1 MIYFCIYVL
10 YCYICREFKPIKMAK
25 ETVKPVLITL
35 YPSVIEKAKEESKK
49 IFHKT
54 NLSGYVSL
62 LIENSKQINLKNK

>member
-1 MIYFCIYVL
+1 
-10 YCYICREFKPIKMAK
+10 MAK